1 MTRIEYLRTKLRSEE
16 EEIELRYLERRES
29 GQGAKS

>member
-1 MTRIEYLRTKLRSEE
+1 MARIEYLQNKLRSEE

-29 GQGAKS
+29 GQDD